1 MRREPSD
8 RPCVV
13 AIDGPGGA
21 GKTTVSRAVGDAL
34 AFAHLDTGAFYRAA
48 TLVAMVHRLD
58 LANEAEVMAAVAG
71 ADLAYEDGVMS
82 VEGIDVSAAIRSEAV
97 TAAVGDVSALAGL
110 RTLLVR
116 RQRDWVLSRAGGTVV
131 EGRDIGTV
139 VFPAAPLKVYLTA
152 RPEVRTA
159 RRAGQLPERVAVVQA
174 RLTRRDRIDSTR
186 RASPLARAVDAVE
199 IDTSDFG
206 ITEVVS
212 RILRLCTERGIR

>member
-1 MRREPSD
+1 MRRDPSGQ
-8 RPCVV
+8 PCVV
-13 AIDGPGGA
+13 AVDGPGGA

-34 AFAHLDTGAFYRAA
+34 GFAHLDTGAFYRAA

-58 LANEAEVMAAVAG
+58 LDNEAEVMAAVAG
-71 ADLAYEDGVMS
+71 ADLGYEDGVMS
-82 VEGIDVSAAIRSEAV
+82 VEAIDVSGAIRSEAV
-97 TAAVGDVSALAGL
+97 TAEVGGVSALAGL

-116 RQRDWVLSRAGGTVV
+116 RQRDWVLSRGGGTVV

-152 RPEVRTA
+152 RPEVRAA
-159 RRAGQLPERVAVVQA
+159 RRAGQLPERVGAVQA
-174 RLTRRDRIDSTR
+174 RLARRDRIDSTR

-206 ITEVVS
+206 IAEVVN
-212 RILRLCTERGIR
+212 RILRLCTERGIG